1 MNSEL
6 STIEKPNETTTE
18 VKEKSK
24 GLFQKYPYQPYIF
37 LSLFIIGA
45 FIAYYPFVKHLL
57 ANILLSDYITV
68 IIGLLIALL
77 SYLRIFR
84 INKEFKNDKQLI
96 DVDNERLKSGFQ
108 STSIIS
114 GDVVSFD
121 LTTENKSSPIALSF
135 IDYFQKTISYLED
148 KSTDSDKKA
157 SLLLDNG
164 KRFSV
169 AGIVFFILATI
180 IWQFFISIAGE
191 FKIQHI
197 YGIISTSLVFI
208 FIEFISAWYLRQYK
222 SFSDTSTYLTKIK
235 SIFDKYMLIYL
246 VSSEKGDKDFTIL
259 LEQLSSE
266 IKWPETYLLKN
277 ADVSFAKDALET
289 MTTMAQ
295 AFKSEVKNQNN

>member
-1 MNSEL
+1 MNEILIILLNSLKKAFENPKRILVYRVIGLILAALLTLNMMFYFLQDKL
-6 STIEKPNETTTE
+6 SFLDYLQEN
-18 VKEKSK
+18 VA
-24 GLFQKYPYQPYIF
+24 FYIF
-37 LSLFIIGA
+37 LPLLMLLFFEIKIQTA
-45 FIAYYPFVKHLL
+45 VSNK
-57 ANILLSDYITV
+57 NLSDIDAESENRVINIVNNNGDIT
-68 IIGLLIALL
+68 IGG
-77 SYLRIFR
+77 
-84 INKEFKNDKQLI
+84 KNE
-96 DVDNERLKSGFQ
+96 NS
-108 STSIIS
+108 
-114 GDVVSFD
+114 
-121 LTTENKSSPIALSF
+121 LTTQKSIVGFSEYF
-135 IDYFQKTISYLED
+135 ISVINYLEI
-148 KSTDSDKKA
+148 KAIDSDKKA

-169 AGIVFFILATI
+169 VGIVFFILATI
-180 IWQFFISIAGE
+180 IWQLFITTIGE
-191 FKIQHI
+191 FKTQHI

-277 ADVSFAKDALET
+277 ADISFAKDALET

-295 AFKSEVKNQNN
+295 AFKSEVKNKEAP